1 MKFEV
6 RCGACG
12 KGYLVDETKIP
23 VDGGFIPCQA
33 CGTTIPLTPR
43 VAAPAPPPAPARL
56 APAAM
61 RAPAPAAPTPP
72 SAAASAAP
80 PSSVPGAVCC
90 PRCGLH
96 FEPGARAESASS
108 ARPVVL
114 LVEDMDYFVEIARD
128 ALAGRYELKTARTV
142 DEARQLL
149 VRGGIDLLLL
159 DLTLEDGQD
168 GLRLLKEPPGKICP
182 VLLFTAQDES
192 EMYGDEW
199 NRMLALGIDD
209 VVIKGMNMGEILA
222 RKVSAMLGEPLP
234 KDTYQR

>member
-1 MKFEV
+1 VKFEV

-43 VAAPAPPPAPARL
+43 AAAPAGPPAPLKL
-56 APAAM
+56 APAER
-61 RAPAPAAPTPP
+61 RAPRPAAPVPP
-72 SAAASAAP
+72 QAVAAASD
-80 PSSVPGAVCC
+80 VRGEVCC

-96 FEPGARAESASS
+96 FEPDARAERATST
-108 ARPVVL
+108 RPVVL

-128 ALAGRYELKTARTV
+128 ALAGRYELKIAHTV

-168 GLRLLKEPPGKICP
+168 GLRLLKEPPGKVCP

-192 EMYGDEW
+192 EMYGDGW

-222 RKVSAMLGEPLP
+222 RKVSAMLGEPQP